1 MRTQTA
7 VAEPNTGAYAMP
19 ERRPLPLEGV
29 RVTAE
34 ISGAASRV
42 VMAQRYRNAE
52 AVPVEAVYVFPLP
65 EGAALCGLVI
75 ETGGRRING
84 RVLER
89 EEAFAAYDDAL
100 AAGHGAALL
109 DEERPNVFTASV
121 GNLLPGQELTVE
133 LTWVEALPREGGAV
147 RFALPTVVAPR
158 YVPDE
163 DARGVS
169 PTPGERV
176 SPPVEPAVPY
186 GFSFVAEVELP
197 GGVAGVESPTH
208 PIRVLLAD
216 GKARVELAQEAAA
229 MDRDLV
235 LLLTPVAAAKP
246 CGLLERQADGSVV
259 AAVSFVPSLS
269 RSGGPRE
276 VMFLVDRSGSMNGD
290 SIEAV
295 RRALQLCLR
304 SLEEGDAF
312 DVVGFGSTFQTL
324 FGAPRPYAQA
334 SLEEASAHVERL
346 QADLGGTEILPALR
360 SVLERPSASGLRREV
375 VLLTDGEVS
384 NDDAVVALAR
394 EHAATT
400 RVFAFGIGHAASE
413 HLVRA
418 VARASGGAAE
428 MILPG
433 RALEATVVRQF
444 GRLRAAAL
452 EDVRVAWSGARAQL
466 QAPATVAQLFDGEPL
481 AVYAWLDGTPAA
493 ALLSATSAGKAVSWE
508 VELDPEK
515 VADGSLL
522 GTLAGRA
529 AIRDLEEGT
538 AEPRR
543 GSNQRDRADTR
554 VREAIVRLAVRYG
567 LASRET
573 SFVAVEERE
582 AGEDRAAAE
591 LRRIPVALAHGWGGV
606 GTASRSLSAD
616 VLGLGPH
623 ATAAGWSANV
633 MLDAAMQVSSGPID
647 GAVGSPILAE
657 AKFSRRARS
666 QGSAPPSLRRS
677 EPPLGEPVPPAGYP
691 APPTGPHDAR
701 RRARED
707 DGHSPLS
714 APPATRSHDALVRLQ
729 RADGSWQLDRRLIG
743 VLGIERDRLVEL
755 AATAG
760 GGAQGEAIVATL
772 AAVAFLEAHA
782 SEHRDEWSS
791 LAAKAER
798 WVEAALASLGLAG
811 VFNPLR
817 DEVYDLVWQTRK

>member
-1 MRTQTA
+1 M
-7 VAEPNTGAYAMP
+7 
-19 ERRPLPLEGV
+19 
-29 RVTAE
+29 
-34 ISGAASRV
+34 
-42 VMAQRYRNAE
+42 
-52 AVPVEAVYVFPLP
+52 
-65 EGAALCGLVI
+65 
-75 ETGGRRING
+75 
-84 RVLER
+84 
-89 EEAFAAYDDAL
+89 
-100 AAGHGAALL
+100 
-109 DEERPNVFTASV
+109 
-121 GNLLPGQELTVE
+121 
-133 LTWVEALPREGGAV
+133 
-147 RFALPTVVAPR
+147 
-158 YVPDE
+158 
-163 DARGVS
+163 
-169 PTPGERV
+169 
-176 SPPVEPAVPY
+176 PY
-186 GFSFVAEVELP
+186 GFSFAAEVELP

-208 PIRVLLAD
+208 PIRVRLAD

-259 AAVSFVPSLS
+259 AAVSFVPHLS

-276 VMFLVDRSGSMNGD
+276 VVFLVDRSGSMNGD

-360 SVLERPSASGLRREV
+360 SVLERPCASGLRREV

-481 AVYAWLDGTPAA
+481 AVYAWLDGAPAA

-522 GTLAGRA
+522 GTLAARA

-538 AEPRR
+538 AEARR

-582 AGEDRAAAE
+582 AGEDRPAAE

-606 GTASRSLSAD
+606 GGDVTIPLRRCAWPRPSRDRCRLVGQRHARCGHAGGVGSDRRGRGVSHPRGGQVLQARAVAGERSAEPPQVGATGRRTGRRQATPRRGWAARRATSGEGSRRELSAVGASRNPPARCA
-616 VLGLGPH
+616 GP
-623 ATAAGWSANV
+623 AAAGRRLVAS
-633 MLDAAMQVSSGPID
+633 DRAA
-647 GAVGSPILAE
+647 
-657 AKFSRRARS
+657 SRRDWPRARTVGLVGGHRRRRGEGRGDRRHARGRRLPRNGCLRV
-666 QGSAPPSLRRS
+666 QGRVVVAGGEGRTLGAGHSRGPGYGRR
-677 EPPLGEPVPPAGYP
+677 VRTPAGGR
-691 APPTGPHDAR
+691 T
-701 RRARED
+701 
-707 DGHSPLS
+707 
-714 APPATRSHDALVRLQ
+714 
-729 RADGSWQLDRRLIG
+729 
-743 VLGIERDRLVEL
+743 
-755 AATAG
+755 
-760 GGAQGEAIVATL
+760 
-772 AAVAFLEAHA
+772 
-782 SEHRDEWSS
+782 
-791 LAAKAER
+791 
-798 WVEAALASLGLAG
+798 
-811 VFNPLR
+811 
-817 DEVYDLVWQTRK
+817 

>member
-1 MRTQTA
+1 VRTQTA
-7 VAEPNTGAYAMP
+7 VAEPTTGAYAVP

-133 LTWVEALPREGGAV
+133 LTWVETLAREGEAI

-158 YVPDE
+158 YVPNE

-176 SPPVEPAVPY
+176 SPPVKLGVPY
-186 GFSFVAEVELP
+186 GFSFAAEVELP

-216 GKARVELAQEAAA
+216 GKARVELAQGAAA

-246 CGLLERQADGSVV
+246 CGRLERQVDGSVV
-259 AAVSFVPSLS
+259 AAVSFVPLLKS
-269 RSGGPRE
+269 SGGPRE
-276 VMFLVDRSGSMNGD
+276 VVFLVDRSGSMNGD

-312 DVVGFGSTFQTL
+312 DIVGFGSTFQTL

-360 SVLERPSASGLRREV
+360 AVLERPSASGLRREV

-452 EDVRVAWSGARAQL
+452 EDVRVAWSGAKAQL

-481 AVYAWLDGTPAA
+481 AVYAWLDGAPAA

-508 VELDPEK
+508 VELDPAR

-522 GTLAGRA
+522 GTLAARA

-538 AEPRR
+538 AEGRR

-582 AGEDRAAAE
+582 AGEDRPVAE

-606 GTASRSLSAD
+606 EATRHEAYLAGIVQTLGSGHDVATMGSFELCDLSLESAGDVAMPRAS
-616 VLGLGPH
+616 GK
-623 ATAAGWSANV
+623 AAQRAQSPG
-633 MLDAAMQVSSGPID
+633 DAS
-647 GAVGSPILAE
+647 
-657 AKFSRRARS
+657 FSRRA
-666 QGSAPPSLRRS
+666 SAQESVPPYLLRRS
-677 EPPLGEPVPPAGYP
+677 GSPAEEPAPPAGRP
-691 APPTGPHDAR
+691 RDAR
-701 RRARED
+701 RWATEAGGD
-707 DGHSPLS
+707 APLS
-714 APPATRSHDALVRLQ
+714 APPATRRHDAVVRLQ
-729 RADGSWQLDRRLIG
+729 RADGSWHLDGRLLG
-743 VLGIERDRLVEL
+743 VLGVEQDRLVEL

-782 SEHRDEWSS
+782 SQHRDEWSS
-791 LAAKAER
+791 LAAKATR
-798 WVEAALASLGLAG
+798 WAEAALASLGMGGA
-811 VFNPLR
+811 FDPLSHA
-817 DEVYDLVWQTRK
+817 VGLLV

>member
-1 MRTQTA
+1 MRTRTA
-7 VAEPNTGAYAMP
+7 VAEPRSGAYAAP
-19 ERRPLPLEGV
+19 EGRPLPLEGV

-34 ISGAASRV
+34 ISGAGSRV

-65 EGAALCGLVI
+65 EGAALCGLLI

-89 EEAFAAYDDAL
+89 EKAFAAYDDAL

-133 LTWVEALPREGGAV
+133 LTWVEALPREGDAI

-158 YVPDE
+158 YVSDE

-186 GFSFVAEVELP
+186 GFSFAAEVELP

-208 PIRVLLAD
+208 PIRVRLAD
-216 GKARVELAQEAAA
+216 GKARVELAQEASA

-259 AAVSFVPSLS
+259 AAVSFVPHLS
-269 RSGGPRE
+269 RSAGPRE
-276 VMFLVDRSGSMNGD
+276 VVFLVDRSGSMNGD

-360 SVLERPSASGLRREV
+360 AVLERPCASGLRREV

-452 EDVRVAWSGARAQL
+452 EDVRVAWSGAKAQL

-481 AVYAWLDGTPAA
+481 AVYAWLDGAPGA

-522 GTLAGRA
+522 GTLAARA

-538 AEPRR
+538 AEARR
-543 GSNQRDRADTR
+543 GSNQRDRAEKR
-554 VREAIVRLAVRYG
+554 VR
-567 LASRET
+567 
-573 SFVAVEERE
+573 
-582 AGEDRAAAE
+582 
-591 LRRIPVALAHGWGGV
+591 RRSCAW
-606 GTASRSLSAD
+606 RC
-616 VLGLGPH
+616 
-623 ATAAGWSANV
+623 ATVW
-633 MLDAAMQVSSGPID
+633 
-647 GAVGSPILAE
+647 
-657 AKFSRRARS
+657 RRARRRS
-666 QGSAPPSLRRS
+666 WRSRSARPARTARRRSCAASPWRSRTGGAGWRRRGNSSPPMCLGKVPGSALPTGVPTSCSMRPCRCRRVQS
-677 EPPLGEPVPPAGYP
+677 TG
-691 APPTGPHDAR
+691 PTGPGGPAGKRAPSSPGPWRR
-701 RRARED
+701 RRAFR
-707 DGHSPLS
+707 
-714 APPATRSHDALVRLQ
+714 RSFP
-729 RADGSWQLDRRLIG
+729 
-743 VLGIERDRLVEL
+743 
-755 AATAG
+755 G
-760 GGAQGEAIVATL
+760 GRG
-772 AAVAFLEAHA
+772 
-782 SEHRDEWSS
+782 
-791 LAAKAER
+791 
-798 WVEAALASLGLAG
+798 
-811 VFNPLR
+811 
-817 DEVYDLVWQTRK
+817 

>member
-7 VAEPNTGAYAMP
+7 VAEPRSGAYAAP
-19 ERRPLPLEGV
+19 EGRPLPLEGV

-133 LTWVEALPREGGAV
+133 LTWVEALAREGDAI

-176 SPPVEPAVPY
+176 SPPVELAVPY
-186 GFSFVAEVELP
+186 GFSFAAEVELP

-208 PIRVLLAD
+208 PIRVRLAD

-259 AAVSFVPSLS
+259 AAVSFVPRLS

-276 VMFLVDRSGSMNGD
+276 VVFLVDRSGSMNGD

-360 SVLERPSASGLRREV
+360 SVLERPCASGLRREV

-481 AVYAWLDGTPAA
+481 AVYAWLDGAPAA

-522 GTLAGRA
+522 GTLAARA

-538 AEPRR
+538 AEARR
-543 GSNQRDRADTR
+543 GSNQRERTDTR

-582 AGEDRAAAE
+582 AGEDRPAAE

-606 GTASRSLSAD
+606 EATSHEAYLAGIVQTLRAGHEAANMAELRAVRSLAR
-616 VLGLGPH
+616 
-623 ATAAGWSANV
+623 
-633 MLDAAMQVSSGPID
+633 VSG
-647 GAVGSPILAE
+647 
-657 AKFSRRARS
+657 
-666 QGSAPPSLRRS
+666 
-677 EPPLGEPVPPAGYP
+677 
-691 APPTGPHDAR
+691 
-701 RRARED
+701 
-707 DGHSPLS
+707 
-714 APPATRSHDALVRLQ
+714 
-729 RADGSWQLDRRLIG
+729 
-743 VLGIERDRLVEL
+743 
-755 AATAG
+755 
-760 GGAQGEAIVATL
+760 
-772 AAVAFLEAHA
+772 
-782 SEHRDEWSS
+782 
-791 LAAKAER
+791 
-798 WVEAALASLGLAG
+798 
-811 VFNPLR
+811 
-817 DEVYDLVWQTRK
+817 

>member
-1 MRTQTA
+1 MDGARTFSIGSLAEAAGVSRRTVRFYVQGELLEPPVGLGRGAHYTEAHLARLMQIKSWQEQGVPLEAIRARLQDQTLPARGAGRREQRRADAAASSALNVTPGAAVPGRAWMRQPLLADYELHVAGNRSPLHGRAAGRPGAGAARHRRERRHRVRTQTA
-7 VAEPNTGAYAMP
+7 VAEPRSGAYAAP
-19 ERRPLPLEGV
+19 EGRPLPLEGV

-65 EGAALCGLVI
+65 EGAALCGLLI

-133 LTWVEALPREGGAV
+133 LTWVEALAREGDAI

-176 SPPVEPAVPY
+176 SPPVELAVPY
-186 GFSFVAEVELP
+186 GFSFAAEVELP

-276 VMFLVDRSGSMNGD
+276 VVFLVDRSGSMNGD

-360 SVLERPSASGLRREV
+360 SVLERPCASGLRREV

-481 AVYAWLDGTPAA
+481 AVYAWLDGAPAA

-522 GTLAGRA
+522 GTLAARA

-538 AEPRR
+538 AEARR
-543 GSNQRDRADTR
+543 GSNQRDRAEKR
-554 VREAIVRLAVRYG
+554 VREEIVRLAVRYG

-582 AGEDRAAAE
+582 AGEDRPAAE

-606 GTASRSLSAD
+606 E
-616 VLGLGPH
+616 
-623 ATAAGWSANV
+623 ATRHQG
-633 MLDAAMQVSSGPID
+633 VSSR
-647 GAVGSPILAE
+647 VSPNP
-657 AKFSRRARS
+657 RDRARGRDS
-666 QGSAPPSLRRS
+666 
-677 EPPLGEPVPPAGYP
+677 GE
-691 APPTGPHDAR
+691 R
-701 RRARED
+701 
-707 DGHSPLS
+707 
-714 APPATRSHDALVRLQ
+714 
-729 RADGSWQLDRRLIG
+729 G
-743 VLGIERDRLVEL
+743 V
-755 AATAG
+755 A
-760 GGAQGEAIVATL
+760 
-772 AAVAFLEAHA
+772 
-782 SEHRDEWSS
+782 
-791 LAAKAER
+791 
-798 WVEAALASLGLAG
+798 
-811 VFNPLR
+811 
-817 DEVYDLVWQTRK
+817 

>member
-7 VAEPNTGAYAMP
+7 VAEPNTGAYSMP

-65 EGAALCGLVI
+65 EGAALCGLLI

-100 AAGHGAALL
+100 AGGHGAALL

-121 GNLLPGQELTVE
+121 GSLLPGQELTVE
-133 LTWVEALPREGGAV
+133 LTWVEALAREGDAI

-176 SPPVEPAVPY
+176 SPPVELAVPY
-186 GFSFVAEVELP
+186 GFSFAAEVELP

-208 PIRVLLAD
+208 PIRVRLAD

-246 CGLLERQADGSVV
+246 CGLLARQADGSVV
-259 AAVSFVPSLS
+259 AAVSFVPHLS

-276 VMFLVDRSGSMNGD
+276 VVFLVDRSGSMNGD

-312 DVVGFGSTFQTL
+312 DVVGFGSRFETL

-452 EDVRVAWSGARAQL
+452 ED
-466 QAPATVAQLFDGEPL
+466 
-481 AVYAWLDGTPAA
+481 
-493 ALLSATSAGKAVSWE
+493 
-508 VELDPEK
+508 
-515 VADGSLL
+515 
-522 GTLAGRA
+522 
-529 AIRDLEEGT
+529 
-538 AEPRR
+538 
-543 GSNQRDRADTR
+543 DT
-554 VREAIVRLAVRYG
+554 
-567 LASRET
+567 
-573 SFVAVEERE
+573 
-582 AGEDRAAAE
+582 
-591 LRRIPVALAHGWGGV
+591 
-606 GTASRSLSAD
+606 
-616 VLGLGPH
+616 
-623 ATAAGWSANV
+623 
-633 MLDAAMQVSSGPID
+633 
-647 GAVGSPILAE
+647 
-657 AKFSRRARS
+657 
-666 QGSAPPSLRRS
+666 
-677 EPPLGEPVPPAGYP
+677 
-691 APPTGPHDAR
+691 
-701 RRARED
+701 
-707 DGHSPLS
+707 
-714 APPATRSHDALVRLQ
+714 
-729 RADGSWQLDRRLIG
+729 
-743 VLGIERDRLVEL
+743 
-755 AATAG
+755 
-760 GGAQGEAIVATL
+760 
-772 AAVAFLEAHA
+772 
-782 SEHRDEWSS
+782 
-791 LAAKAER
+791 
-798 WVEAALASLGLAG
+798 
-811 VFNPLR
+811 
-817 DEVYDLVWQTRK
+817 

>member
-1 MRTQTA
+1 
-7 VAEPNTGAYAMP
+7 
-19 ERRPLPLEGV
+19 
-29 RVTAE
+29 
-34 ISGAASRV
+34 
-42 VMAQRYRNAE
+42 
-52 AVPVEAVYVFPLP
+52 
-65 EGAALCGLVI
+65 
-75 ETGGRRING
+75 
-84 RVLER
+84 
-89 EEAFAAYDDAL
+89 
-100 AAGHGAALL
+100 
-109 DEERPNVFTASV
+109 
-121 GNLLPGQELTVE
+121 
-133 LTWVEALPREGGAV
+133 
-147 RFALPTVVAPR
+147 
-158 YVPDE
+158 
-163 DARGVS
+163 
-169 PTPGERV
+169 
-176 SPPVEPAVPY
+176 
-186 GFSFVAEVELP
+186 
-197 GGVAGVESPTH
+197 
-208 PIRVLLAD
+208 
-216 GKARVELAQEAAA
+216 
-229 MDRDLV
+229 
-235 LLLTPVAAAKP
+235 
-246 CGLLERQADGSVV
+246 
-259 AAVSFVPSLS
+259 
-269 RSGGPRE
+269 
-276 VMFLVDRSGSMNGD
+276 
-290 SIEAV
+290 
-295 RRALQLCLR
+295 LQLCLR

-452 EDVRVAWSGARAQL
+452 EDVRVVWSGAKAQL

-481 AVYAWLDGTPAA
+481 AVYAFLDGAPAA

-522 GTLAGRA
+522 GTLAARA

-538 AEPRR
+538 AEARR
-543 GSNQRDRADTR
+543 GSNQRDRTDER

-582 AGEDRAAAE
+582 AGEDRPAAE

-606 GTASRSLSAD
+606 EAKRHEAYLAGIVKMPGSGYEVANQASFESINFLSAF
-616 VLGLGPH
+616 P
-623 ATAAGWSANV
+623 
-633 MLDAAMQVSSGPID
+633 
-647 GAVGSPILAE
+647 GSPMILPSSDEPRSSA
-657 AKFSRRARS
+657 RRPDGDVASMRPRLS
-666 QGSAPPSLRRS
+666 TP
-677 EPPLGEPVPPAGYP
+677 
-691 APPTGPHDAR
+691 PPTR
-701 RRARED
+701 R
-707 DGHSPLS
+707 
-714 APPATRSHDALVRLQ
+714 HDALVRLQ
-729 RADGSWQLDRRLIG
+729 RADGSWRLDRRLLD
-743 VLGIERDRLVEL
+743 VLGAERERLVEL
-755 AATAG
+755 AATVR

-791 LAAKAER
+791 LAAKALR
-798 WVEAALASLGLAG
+798 WVEAALALVGMAGASDPLLREAASL
-811 VFNPLR
+811 V
-817 DEVYDLVWQTRK
+817 

>member
-7 VAEPNTGAYAMP
+7 VVEPTTGAYSMP

-29 RVTAE
+29 RVAAE

-42 VMAQRYRNAE
+42 VMAQRYRNTE

-121 GNLLPGQELTVE
+121 GNLLPGQKLTVE
-133 LTWVEALPREGGAV
+133 LTWVEALAREGEAI

-163 DARGVS
+163 DASGVS

-176 SPPVEPAVPY
+176 SPPVELAVPY
-186 GFSFVAEVELP
+186 GFTFAAEVELP

-259 AAVSFVPSLS
+259 AAVSFVPHLE

-276 VMFLVDRSGSMNGD
+276 VVFLVDRSGSMNGD

-312 DVVGFGSTFQTL
+312 DIVGFGSTFQTL
-324 FGAPRPYAQA
+324 FGAPRPYAQV

-360 SVLERPSASGLRREV
+360 AVLERPSAGGLRREV

-452 EDVRVAWSGARAQL
+452 EDVRVAWSGAKAQL

-481 AVYAWLDGTPAA
+481 AVYAWLDGAPAA
-493 ALLSATSAGKAVSWE
+493 ALLAATSAGKAVSWE

-522 GTLAGRA
+522 GTLAARA

-538 AEPRR
+538 AEARR

-582 AGEDRAAAE
+582 DGEDRPVAE

-606 GTASRSLSAD
+606 EATREFLSAD
-616 VLGLGPH
+616 VVGPGPR

-633 MLDAAMQVSSGPID
+633 LFDLATPVTLGPIDGAD
-647 GAVGSPILAE
+647 GAVGSPREAG
-657 AKFSRRARS
+657 AKFSRRA
-666 QGSAPPSLRRS
+666 SAQERVPAYLLRRS
-677 EPPLGEPVPPAGYP
+677 GSPAEEPAPPAGR
-691 APPTGPHDAR
+691 PHDAR

-707 DGHSPLS
+707 EGNAPLS
-714 APPATRSHDALVRLQ
+714 APPATRRHDALVRLQ
-729 RADGSWQLDRRLIG
+729 RADGSWHLDRRLLG
-743 VLGIERDRLVEL
+743 VLGVERDRLVEL
-755 AATAG
+755 AATVG

-791 LAAKAER
+791 LAAKATR
-798 WVEAALASLGLAG
+798 WVEAALAALGMDGAFEPLSHEVGSL
-811 VFNPLR
+811 V
-817 DEVYDLVWQTRK
+817 

>member
-1 MRTQTA
+1 VRTQTA
-7 VAEPNTGAYAMP
+7 VAEPRSGAYAVP
-19 ERRPLPLEGV
+19 QGRPLPLEGV

-65 EGAALCGLVI
+65 EGAALCGLLI

-100 AAGHGAALL
+100 AAGNGAALL

-121 GNLLPGQELTVE
+121 GNLLPGQELTIE
-133 LTWVEALPREGGAV
+133 LTWVETLAREGEAI

-158 YVPDE
+158 YVPNE
-163 DARGVS
+163 DTRGVS
-169 PTPGERV
+169 PTPSERV

-186 GFSFVAEVELP
+186 GFTFAAEVELP

-235 LLLTPVAAAKP
+235 LLLTPAEAAKP
-246 CGLLERQADGSVV
+246 SGFLERQADGSVV
-259 AAVSFVPSLS
+259 AAVSFVPRLEH
-269 RSGGPRE
+269 SGGPRE
-276 VMFLVDRSGSMNGD
+276 VVFLVDRSGSMNGD

-360 SVLERPSASGLRREV
+360 VVLERPSAGGLRREV

-452 EDVRVAWSGARAQL
+452 EDVRVAWDGAKAQL
-466 QAPATVAQLFDGEPL
+466 QAPAAVAQLFDGEPL

-493 ALLSATSAGKAVSWE
+493 ALLAATSAGKAVSWE

-515 VADGSLL
+515 IADGSLL
-522 GTLAGRA
+522 GTLAARA

-538 AEPRR
+538 AEARR

-582 AGEDRAAAE
+582 AGEDSPAAE

-606 GTASRSLSAD
+606 GATRQEAYLSGFVQTLGAGHEVATLASFELCDLSLESAD
-616 VLGLGPH
+616 DVAMPRASGP
-623 ATAAGWSANV
+623 AAHRV
-633 MLDAAMQVSSGPID
+633 QSSGD
-647 GAVGSPILAE
+647 AR
-657 AKFSRRARS
+657 FSRRA
-666 QGSAPPSLRRS
+666 SAQESVPPYLLRRS
-677 EPPLGEPVPPAGYP
+677 VSPAEEPAPPAGR
-691 APPTGPHDAR
+691 PHDAR
-701 RRARED
+701 RRATEA
-707 DGHSPLS
+707 GANSPLS
-714 APPATRSHDALVRLQ
+714 APPTTRRHDALVRLQ
-729 RADGSWQLDRRLIG
+729 RADGSWHLERRLLG
-743 VLGIERDRLVEL
+743 VLGVERDRLVEL
-755 AATAG
+755 AATVD

-782 SEHRDEWSS
+782 SEHRGEWSS
-791 LAAKAER
+791 LAAKATR
-798 WVEAALASLGLAG
+798 WVEAALASLGMDGA
-811 VFNPLR
+811 FEPLSH
-817 DEVYDLVWQTRK
+817 EVGSLV